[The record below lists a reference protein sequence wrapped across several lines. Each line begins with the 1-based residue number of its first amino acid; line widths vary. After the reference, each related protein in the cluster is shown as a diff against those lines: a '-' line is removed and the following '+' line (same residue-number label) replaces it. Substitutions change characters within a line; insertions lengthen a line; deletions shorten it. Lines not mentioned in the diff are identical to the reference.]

1 MSAPRSLPAGP
12 LVAFYGDDFTGSSAA
27 MEALA
32 FAGLE
37 TVLFLDPP
45 TPERLSA
52 FGHCRGIGIAGV
64 ARSRSPAWMDEHLP
78 PIFAGLKALGAPV
91 FHYKVCSTFD
101 SAPQIGSIGRAAE
114 IGARIFEGWIPLV
127 VGEPGMGRF
136 QSFGHL
142 FALAHGRGYRL
153 DRHPVMARHP
163 VTPMDEA
170 DLGRHLARQT
180 DLPIGLVDFVAM
192 KRGAGDAALDAAL
205 AEGAAIV
212 SIDVMDAQTL
222 EEAGRLLWQRGGQPC
237 FAIGS
242 QGVEAAL
249 VAHWRA
255 AGLLPAAPALASP
268 GAVAQIAVVSGSVS
282 PVTARQ
288 IATAQQRG
296 FAPIRLAA
304 ERAVDARAWDSEIE
318 SATGR
323 ALAAL
328 AEGQSPLVFSAQ
340 GPDDPA
346 VARLREA
353 VAVAGLT
360 TETVNDRIGAALGT
374 ILDRVLREA
383 RLSRAVISGG
393 DTSSHAAARLGIDA
407 LTAIAPVAPGAPLC
421 RAHAPEPERD
431 GLELVLKGGQVGGDD
446 VFDAVRRGAAA

>member
-1 MSAPRSLPAGP
+1 MSALRPLPAGP
-12 LVAFYGDDFTGSSAA
+12 LVAFYGDDFTGSSAS

-37 TVLFLDPP
+37 TVLFLAPP
-45 TPERLSA
+45 TAERLAA
-52 FGHCRGIGIAGV
+52 FRHCRGIGIAGV
-64 ARSRSPAWMDEHLP
+64 ARSRSPAWMDENLP
-78 PIFAGLKALGAPV
+78 PIFAGLRALGAPIL
-91 FHYKVCSTFD
+91 HYKVCSTFD
-101 SAPQIGSIGRAAE
+101 SAPHIGSIGRAAE
-114 IGARIFEGWIPLV
+114 IGGRLLEGWIPLV

-212 SIDVMDAQTL
+212 SIDVMDAQTQ

-255 AGLLPAAPALASP
+255 AGLLPAAPAMASP

-288 IATAQQRG
+288 IAASQNQG
-296 FAPIRLAA
+296 FAPIRIAA
-304 ERAVDARAWDSEIE
+304 ERAVESCAWESEIE
-318 SATGR
+318 TATRR

-353 VAVAGLT
+353 VATAGLT
-360 TETVNDRIGAALGT
+360 IEAVNDRIGAALGT

-383 RLSRAVISGG
+383 RLTRAVISGG
-393 DTSSHAAARLGIDA
+393 DTSSHAAAQLGIDA
-407 LTAIAPVAPGAPLC
+407 LTAIAPVAPGSPLC

-431 GLELVLKGGQVGGDD
+431 GLQLVLKGGQVGGDD
-446 VFDAVRRGAAA
+446 VFDAVRRGGAA

>member
-1 MSAPRSLPAGP
+1 VSALRPLPAGP
-12 LVAFYGDDFTGSSAA
+12 LVAFYGDDFTGSSAS

-37 TVLFLDPP
+37 TVLFLTPP
-45 TPERLSA
+45 TPERLAA
-52 FGHCRGIGIAGV
+52 FRHCRGIGIAGV

-78 PIFAGLKALGAPV
+78 PIFAGLKALGAPIL
-91 FHYKVCSTFD
+91 HYKVCSTFD
-101 SAPQIGSIGRAAE
+101 SAPHIGSIGRAAE
-114 IGARIFEGWIPLV
+114 IGARLFKGWIPLV

-142 FALAHGRGYRL
+142 FALSHGRGYRL

-180 DLPIGLVDFVAM
+180 NLPIGLVDFVAM

-222 EEAGRLLWQRGGQPC
+222 EEAGRLLWQRGGRPC

-282 PVTARQ
+282 PSPPARSPRRRSG
-288 IATAQQRG
+288 ASRRSASR
-296 FAPIRLAA
+296 PS
-304 ERAVDARAWDSEIE
+304 ARSMFM
-318 SATGR
+318 SGR
-323 ALAAL
+323 AK
-328 AEGQSPLVFSAQ
+328 S
-340 GPDDPA
+340 
-346 VARLREA
+346 RLRPIA
-353 VAVAGLT
+353 RWRRWRRVKARSSFPSRGP
-360 TETVNDRIGAALGT
+360 T
-374 ILDRVLREA
+374 IRRSRGCA
-383 RLSRAVISGG
+383 RRW
-393 DTSSHAAARLGIDA
+393 
-407 LTAIAPVAPGAPLC
+407 PPPG
-421 RAHAPEPERD
+421 
-431 GLELVLKGGQVGGDD
+431 
-446 VFDAVRRGAAA
+446 